1 MADVGKVLVLLHVLL
16 VALLVVLVVLVVL
29 VLVALG
35 LGLPDSDSV
44 GMMLRDALL
53 NISGTVFITIDII
66 LMRYYFFNALTLGY
80 EFN

>member
-1 MADVGKVLVLLHVLL
+1 MADVGRVLVLLHVLL
-16 VALLVVLVVLVVL
+16 LALLVVL

-66 LMRYYFFNALTLGY
+66 LMGY
-80 EFN
+80 

>member
-1 MADVGKVLVLLHVLL
+1 MADVGRVLVLLHVLL
-16 VALLVVLVVLVVL
+16 LALLVVL

>member
-1 MADVGKVLVLLHVLL
+1 MADVGRVLVLLHVLL
-16 VALLVVLVVLVVL
+16 VALLVVL

-66 LMRYYFFNALTLGY
+66 LMGY
-80 EFN
+80 

>member
-16 VALLVVLVVLVVL
+16 VALLVVL

>member
-16 VALLVVLVVLVVL
+16 VALLVVLVVL

>member
-1 MADVGKVLVLLHVLL
+1 MADVGRVLVLLHVLL
-16 VALLVVLVVLVVL
+16 LALLVVL
-29 VLVALG
+29 VLVALGLG

-66 LMRYYFFNALTLGY
+66 LMGY
-80 EFN
+80 